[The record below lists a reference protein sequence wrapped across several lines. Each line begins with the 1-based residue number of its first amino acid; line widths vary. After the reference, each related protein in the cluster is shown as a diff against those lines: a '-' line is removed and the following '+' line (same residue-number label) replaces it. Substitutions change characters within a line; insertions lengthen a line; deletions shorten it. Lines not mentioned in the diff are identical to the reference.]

1 MNGVAARMES
11 VSARFLGYPYKVSP
25 LTGSAQSPEVFT
37 KSLRHFDCVTYMESV
52 VALSFAR
59 RPEDFASVLRKLR
72 YENGRV
78 SWDRRNHYMTQWIR
92 NNARSGLIYR
102 LAVERQTNRKDRI
115 LNVVPGLPPRR
126 ERFSCIPKRTLQ
138 RIAPDMRTGDLI
150 FFASTRPGLDV
161 FHCGVIVR
169 KGKKLYLRHASRSK
183 GAVVEQP
190 LDTFLKEN
198 RMAGV
203 LLARPV
209 ERSRRK

>member
-25 LTGSAQSPEVFT
+25 LIGSADSPEVFT
-37 KSLRHFDCVTYMESV
+37 KSLRQFDCVTYIESV

-59 RPEDFASVLRKLR
+59 RPDDFASLLRKLR
-72 YENGRV
+72 YENGNV
-78 SWDRRNHYMTQWIR
+78 SWDGRNHYMTQWIR
-92 NNARSGLIYR
+92 NNVRSGLIHR
-102 LAVERQTNRKDRI
+102 LAVKRQTNRKDRI
-115 LNVVPGLPPRR
+115 LNVVPGLRPRR
-126 ERFSCIPKRTLQ
+126 ERFSCIPKRALQ
-138 RIAPDMRTGDLI
+138 GVVPEMRTGDLI

-169 KGKKLYLRHASRSK
+169 KGKKLYLRHASRGQ

-190 LDTFLKEN
+190 LDTFLRKN

-209 ERSRRK
+209 ERSRK